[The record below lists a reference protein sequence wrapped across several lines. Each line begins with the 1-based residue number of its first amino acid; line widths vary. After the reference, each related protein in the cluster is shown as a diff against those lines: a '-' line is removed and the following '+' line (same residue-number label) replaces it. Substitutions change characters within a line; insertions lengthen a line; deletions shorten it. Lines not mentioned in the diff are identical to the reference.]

1 MKSCTI
7 VPSQWENEAA
17 NRQEWRAKIGAD
29 GANSAVRNAMG
40 VQYLSWSYEQM
51 GVVATLDLAEETENT
66 TAWQRFLPTGPV
78 ALLPLSSTQ
87 SSLVW
92 STNVEHAKQ
101 LLQLPEEQ
109 FVDALNDALLFL
121 HSDFLAEGVFRR
133 SKEAKTKK

>member
-1 MKSCTI
+1 M
-7 VPSQWENEAA
+7 QF
-17 NRQEWRAKIGAD
+17 QIGAD

-109 FVDALNDALLFL
+109 FVDALNDALYRPRNLQCFCYNT
-121 HSDFLAEGVFRR
+121 SSCTPSSSTRNN
-133 SKEAKTKK
+133 S

>member
-1 MKSCTI
+1 M
-7 VPSQWENEAA
+7 QF
-17 NRQEWRAKIGAD
+17 QIGAD

-109 FVDALNDALLFL
+109 FVDALNDALNITKEHRQEITDWF
-121 HSDFLAEGVFRR
+121 VTCRR
-133 SKEAKTKK
+133 YFAYSTLYEK